1 MLGMRINPH
10 MRIIAASENNLF
22 FVRGCD
28 LSGANPD
35 PGLPALPLAQF
46 LSGEFDSRQLSA
58 FQKTRSRSLLVVPDH
73 WVKHDFF
80 LFKSQKESLIRP
92 FIERKIK
99 TAYPHLAAA
108 QHFFS
113 YGCRQNA
120 MAGPGLRVFHLCE
133 PRAFD
138 LYTALA
144 RLNLTPRWITT
155 PALLWEERLNRQM
168 DGFAGQAVLAIHLQ
182 SQEGFLYFYHQ
193 GDFLFSREVVLADSA
208 DRWDALLFEI
218 NQSIYL
224 FSQKARSDLQS
235 VYLIGGDTAFQE
247 RLAEFLGRPVQMMS
261 APGPRPALPRDLA
274 ALDGLLE
281 PEGVPAPADAHCI
294 THSAI
299 RQRLKWR
306 PVQWTGMLVAATLLV
321 FFTGESQ
328 WLAQRLAREV
338 EARSQMLRQQPLSLA
353 DHDAA
358 VVAVTDDL
366 RRPSPAHTIFNVV
379 SALPEGVSLH
389 EFKMDPDAMRAD
401 LAATVRADT
410 IDRFRQL
417 LKTLIENLNRRL
429 QLSPPLTVEDL
440 VVNLEETRH
449 QPDRTDY
456 TIACRIQLP

>member
-1 MLGMRINPH
+1 MRINPD

-28 LSGANPD
+28 LNGSNPD
-35 PGLPALPLAQF
+35 PGPPALPLAQF
-46 LSGEFDSRQLSA
+46 LSGEFDSRQLSG

-108 QHFFS
+108 EHFFS

-133 PRAFD
+133 PKAFD
-138 LYTALA
+138 LHAALA

-168 DGFAGQAVLAIHLQ
+168 DGFAGQAALAIHLRP
-182 SQEGFLYFYHQ
+182 QEGFLYFYHQ
-193 GDFLFSREVVLADSA
+193 GDFLFSREVVLVDSA

-235 VYLIGGDTAFQE
+235 VYLIGADTAFQE
-247 RLAEFLGRPVQMMS
+247 RLADFLGRPVQMMS
-261 APGPRPALPRDLA
+261 ASGPRPKLPRDLA

-294 THSAI
+294 THSVI

-306 PVQWTGMLVAATLLV
+306 PVQWTGMLVAAILIV
-321 FFTGESQ
+321 CFTAESQ
-328 WLAQRLAREV
+328 WLAQRLAGEV
-338 EARSQMLRQQPLSLA
+338 QARSQMRRQQPLSLA

-358 VVAVTDDL
+358 VVALTDDL
-366 RRPSPAHTIFNVV
+366 RRPSPAHAIFDVV
-379 SALPEGVSLH
+379 SALPEGVSIH
-389 EFKMDPDAMRAD
+389 EFKMDPDALRAD

-417 LKTLIENLNRRL
+417 LKALIENLNRRL

-440 VVNLEETRH
+440 VFNLEETRR
-449 QPDRTDY
+449 QTDRTDY